1 MLSNSVYGE
10 SLFPKSVFNI
20 EFDTLDGI
28 GSLENLPSL
37 ISALITQSTHG
48 ATAHLASSPVQL

>member
-37 ISALITQSTHG
+37 ISALITPSAG
-48 ATAHLASSPVQL
+48 PSAALPSPA